1 MNKITRRRLPVGI
14 QSFKKIREER
24 YLYVDKSDIVWD
36 LANDMLPALTMRAEG
51 DIQSIQAQLYLAL
64 DTCQLPDAM
73 KSLKALI
80 ADVPNSNKKLASMD
94 MEERYSLIISSI
106 LNAIGFRTEVEHML
120 STGRIDILCITPHY
134 TYVIELKLSK
144 NGGVAAAEK
153 QIKDNQYLEPF
164 KADKT
169 RQVVGLAIELEDLGK
184 GLLEWKRVEK

>member
-1 MNKITRRRLPVGI
+1 
-14 QSFKKIREER
+14 
-24 YLYVDKSDIVWD
+24 
-36 LANDMLPALTMRAEG
+36 MRAEG
-51 DIQSIQAQLYLAL
+51 DIQSIQTQLYLAL

-94 MEERYSLIISSI
+94 MEERYSLIISCI

-164 KADKT
+164 KADKN
-169 RQVVGLAIELEDLGK
+169 RKVIGLAIELEDLGK
-184 GLLEWKRVEK
+184 GLLEWKRVE